1 MNEKRRSHKA
11 SLLELLS
18 DYRQHHM
25 SQLIRVGGYRYGG
38 RLHELRKEGY
48 DIETIRLGDDEFA
61 YRLAPPVV
69 AQRQLE
75 MAV

>member
-1 MNEKRRSHKA
+1 MNEKRRSHKTA
-11 SLLELLS
+11 LLELLA

-25 SQLIRVGGYRYGG
+25 AECQRAGGWRYGG